1 MGTTTGQFISAL
13 TDGHD
18 VIVIGGLAVIAHGFN
33 RPTKD
38 VDVWL
43 NPLSSPQAWA
53 DILEQI
59 CKRFTDLSIH
69 TLPGWRTVIGSEVA
83 VAAEEIGMVRILGL
97 DCPLDIFR
105 KPNEFSADE
114 FSVVL
119 SRATRN
125 TDGTWLPDPIDLAIS
140 KEMTN
145 RDKDMQ
151 DVNFLESI
159 VRKRWVDQLPT
170 ASADEARALLDRF
183 VDWRT
188 CEAALLNP
196 SPVVREMALA
206 YLREFAAD
214 GDPFSQALLSSTQ
227 IPPA

>member
-1 MGTTTGQFISAL
+1 MGTTTTQFLAAL
-13 TDGHD
+13 TEGHD

-38 VDVWL
+38 ADVWL
-43 NPLSSPQAWA
+43 DPLDSPQAWA
-53 DILEQI
+53 GLLEQI
-59 CKRFTDLSIH
+59 CEKFTDLSIH
-69 TLPGWRTVIGSEVA
+69 TLPGWKPVEGAEIA
-83 VAAEEIGMVRILGL
+83 AAAEDIGMVRILGL

-105 KPNEFSADE
+105 RPNEFTSDE
-114 FSVVL
+114 FSSVL

-125 TDGTWLPDPIDLAIS
+125 ADGTWLPDPLDLAIS
-140 KEMTN
+140 KELTN
-145 RDKDMQ
+145 RDKDVQ

-159 VRKRWVDQLPT
+159 VRNRWINQLPT
-170 ASADEARALLDRF
+170 ASVDEARALLDRF

-196 SPVVREMALA
+196 DPMVQEIALA

-214 GDPFSQALLSSTQ
+214 GDPFSQALLANTQ